1 MKTTNAFTQGVSLIS
16 TILNKMPG
24 INEWRR
30 RFIVE
35 TFMLFLSIRGR
46 INFLQLARYGKY
58 HESTY
63 RMGFER
69 NFDFLTFNS
78 LLVSQY
84 CGANCILGFDPTY
97 LDKSGKHTPGI
108 GYFYSGAA
116 GKYKRGLEISGIA
129 VVDLDQNTAYH
140 LEAIQTPSARKS
152 TLEDGQSIV
161 DHYANILVSRSAQL
175 SQISQILAVDAY
187 FTKRKFIDPICN
199 KTDINLVGRLREDAN
214 LRYLYMGRPTGNK
227 GRPKQYAGK
236 INVKQIDKRRVTK
249 EYEDEEVRIYAAVVN
264 SVGLKR
270 NVKLC
275 YVEFL
280 NSGGGVNTTKMFF
293 STDIIMT
300 GLAILSAY
308 RARFQMEF
316 NFRDSKQ
323 FTGIQNS
330 QARSKK
336 KIHFH
341 VNAALTAASIGKC
354 IQRKGL
360 KRSLR
365 STYSISDLTTELF
378 NHNLLKRILS
388 IYPIDPNIK
397 INDNVIRSVLDYGKI
412 AA

>member
-1 MKTTNAFTQGVSLIS
+1 MATPVYCRDIYA
-16 TILNKMPG
+16 
-24 INEWRR
+24 
-30 RFIVE
+30 
-35 TFMLFLSIRGR
+35 FLSIRGR

-69 NFDFLTFNS
+69 DFDFLTFNI
-78 LLVSQY
+78 LLVEQY
-84 CGANCILGFDPTY
+84 CGANCIPGFDPTY
-97 LDKSGKHTPGI
+97 LNKSGKHTPGI
-108 GYFYSGAA
+108 GYFYSGTA
-116 GKYKRGLEISGIA
+116 GKHKRGLEIAGIA
-129 VVDLDQNTAYH
+129 VVDVDQNTAYH

-161 DHYANILVSRSAQL
+161 DHYANIIVSRSAQL
-175 SQISQILAVDAY
+175 SKLSTILAVDAY
-187 FTKRKFIDPICN
+187 FTKRKFIDPICE
-199 KTDINLVGRLREDAN
+199 KTDLNIVGRLREDAN
-214 LRYLYMGRPTGNK
+214 LRYLYNGRQTGSK

-236 INVKQIDKRRVTK
+236 INVKRIDKRRVTQ
-249 EYEDEEVRIYAAVVN
+249 EYEDDDVRIHAAVVN

-280 NSGGGVNTTKMFF
+280 NTTGEVNTTKMFF

-300 GLAILSAY
+300 GLAILCAY

-323 FTGIQNS
+323 FTGLQNS

-341 VNAALTAASIGKC
+341 VNAALTTASIGKC
-354 IQRKGL
+354 IQRNGL

-365 STYSISDLTTELF
+365 LTYSISDLTTELF

-388 IYPIDPNIK
+388 IYPIDANIK
-397 INDNVIRSVLDYGKI
+397 INDNVIRLVLDYGKI

>member
-1 MKTTNAFTQGVSLIS
+1 
-16 TILNKMPG
+16 
-24 INEWRR
+24 
-30 RFIVE
+30 
-35 TFMLFLSIRGR
+35 
-46 INFLQLARYGKY
+46 
-58 HESTY
+58 
-63 RMGFER
+63 MGFER
-69 NFDFLTFNS
+69 DFDFLTFKS
-78 LLVSQY
+78 LLVQQY
-84 CGANCILGFDPTY
+84 CGSNCILGFDPTY
-97 LDKSGKHTPGI
+97 LNKSGNHTPGI
-108 GYFYSGAA
+108 GYFYSGTA
-116 GKYKRGLEISGIA
+116 GKHKRGLEIAGIA
-129 VVDLDQNTAYH
+129 VVDVDQNTAYH

-152 TLEDGQSIV
+152 TLEDGLSIV
-161 DHYANILVSRSAQL
+161 DHYANIIVSRSVQL
-175 SQISQILAVDAY
+175 SKISKILAVDAY
-187 FTKRKFIDPICN
+187 FTKRKFIDPICE
-199 KTDINLVGRLREDAN
+199 KTDLNIVGRLREDAN
-214 LRYLYMGRPTGNK
+214 LRYLYNGGQTGSK
-227 GRPKQYAGK
+227 GRPKQYVGK

-270 NVKLC
+270 NVKLS

-280 NSGGGVNTTKMFF
+280 NSNGKVNTTKMFF
-293 STDIIMT
+293 STDILIS
-300 GLAILSAY
+300 GLAILNAY

-323 FTGIQNS
+323 FTGLQNS

-341 VNAALTAASIGKC
+341 VNAALTTASVGKC

-388 IYPIDPNIK
+388 IYPIGPNIK
-397 INDNVIRSVLDYGKI
+397 INDNVIRSVLNYGKI